1 MRPLALA
8 AFVTALLAIAQP
20 AGAHPA
26 PFSYVNAQ
34 LAPGRIELTLVV
46 HVFDVAHDLR
56 FEPPERLFDP
66 QVLAERAAAIQDMF
80 APRLHILV
88 DGRMLRPPV
97 WSGIEPLLERQSLRM
112 HATVPLENAPGV
124 VVFESAMFTYD
135 PVHQTFVNVYEMND
149 LRLQAILDVTKTRV
163 EYFSGSRQGAF
174 AVFQKFV
181 PSGFEHILI
190 GPDHLLFL
198 TGLLLLGGSLR
209 RLTLIVTA
217 FTIAHSI
224 TLSLAALNIL
234 HPSARIVEPAIALSI
249 IYVGIDNLMVKG
261 GRDVRAWIAFGFGFI
276 HGFGFA
282 NVLQSMDLPRRAL
295 GWSLFSFNLGVELGQ
310 LLVVLAVGSA
320 IVALHAR
327 QPNTGRRL
335 ATVGSIIVSVAGAY
349 WFIQRVFFPGGIA

>member
-1 MRPLALA
+1 
-8 AFVTALLAIAQP
+8 
-20 AGAHPA
+20 
-26 PFSYVNAQ
+26 
-34 LAPGRIELTLVV
+34 
-46 HVFDVAHDLR
+46 LR
-56 FEPPERLFDP
+56 FEPPERLFDRA
-66 QVLAERAAAIQDMF
+66 VLDERGAAILEMF
-80 APRLHILV
+80 GSRVRVLL
-88 DGRMLRPPV
+88 DGHALPPPV
-97 WSGIEPLLERQSLRM
+97 WSELEALPERQSLRM
-112 HATVPLENAPGV
+112 RASYTIDTTPGLLSIDAG
-124 VVFESAMFTYD
+124 VFRYD
-135 PVHQTFVNVYEMND
+135 PIHQTFVNVYEVND
-149 LRLQAILDVTKTRV
+149 LRLQAILDAGKTRV
-163 EYFSGSRQGAF
+163 DYFAGSRQGAI
-174 AVFQKFV
+174 AVFRRFV

-209 RLTLIVTA
+209 RLTIIVTA
-217 FTIAHSI
+217 FTVAHSI

-234 HPSARIVEPAIALSI
+234 HPPARIIEPAIALSI

-327 QPNTGRRL
+327 QPIAGRRL
-335 ATVGSIIVSVAGAY
+335 ATIGSIIVCVAGAY
-349 WFIQRVFFPGGIA
+349 WFIARVFFPGGIA